1 MRKGDG
7 AESASLS
14 VSFPD
19 QFVFKGSYT
28 SLPPPFLG
36 GAANAPT
43 AVFSCVSKGF
53 E

>member
-36 GAANAPT
+36 GGGQCAY
-43 AVFSCVSKGF
+43 SGF
-53 E
+53 QLCE